1 MTKVKRVSS
10 LIIGGAGFIGSN
22 LANRL
27 YEEGYDVVVIDNLSS
42 GNKKNLKYN
51 QTLYCQDIL
60 DESCTSVFENHQFD
74 YVFHLAAEINL
85 RNSIKDPGKCMHTNI
100 TGSINLIQNSI
111 KFGIKR
117 FIFSSTGGAIYSPFM
132 PKEGFPWEEDSILDP
147 QSPYG
152 LSKMW
157 IEQYLELAN
166 SLYGLNYSILRYGN
180 VYGPHQNPEGE
191 AGVVSIFLDG
201 MIEDKTLKMF
211 GTGEQRRDFVYVD
224 DVVDANIL
232 MMNESRNEIY
242 NVGTNSNISVNEVA
256 IELSQQLGII
266 PKWQQLPPIKG
277 ELFQTKLS
285 YDKLNKATG
294 WFPKT
299 TFSEGIRKTIEWRE
313 SL

>member
-1 MTKVKRVSS
+1 MSKILCT
-10 LIIGGAGFIGSN
+10 GGCGFVGSN
-22 LANRL
+22 LVNKL
-27 YEEGYDVVVIDNLSS
+27 SKQGHDVVVIDNFSTGKFSNLEKSDKVICQSSNINDKLS
-42 GNKKNLKYN
+42 NFFAFHN
-51 QTLYCQDIL
+51 
-60 DESCTSVFENHQFD
+60 FD
-74 YVFHLAAEINL
+74 YVFHLAAFVNL
-85 RNSIKDPGKCMHTNI
+85 RKSIEQPKKCFDTNI
-100 TGSINLIQNSI
+100 LGSVNLIDLCV
-111 KFGIKR
+111 KHKVKR
-117 FIFSSTGGAIYSPFM
+117 FIFSSTGGAIYSPFY
-132 PKEGFPWEEDSILDP
+132 PTDGFAWQEDSILDP

-157 IEQYLELAN
+157 VEQYLELVN
-166 SLYGLNYSILRYGN
+166 NLYGLNYSILRYGN

-201 MIEDKTLKMF
+201 MLENKTLKMF
-211 GTGEQRRDFVYVD
+211 GTGEQRRDFIYVD

-256 IELSQQLGII
+256 VELSQQLGVI
-266 PKWQQLPPIKG
+266 PKWQFLSEVKG

-299 TFSEGIRKTIEWRE
+299 TFSEGIKKTIEWRE